1 MKKVRVDGPAVKL
14 NNNWY
19 FDKETAVI
27 SDEEFEKNKKYL
39 KLMENINEDFND
51 KKENR
56 TISLIIEDESID
68 INEIEKDLKD
78 FIKNYKKEDLGDNPE
93 GNKLGENSKDEKE
106 ELAQLR
112 NEAKELNIRNAHVM
126 SKETLIEKIA
136 EAKKM
141 QE

>member
-39 KLMENINEDFND
+39 KLIENINEDFND

>member
-39 KLMENINEDFND
+39 KLIENINEDFND

-93 GNKLGENSKDEKE
+93 GNKLGEISKDEKE